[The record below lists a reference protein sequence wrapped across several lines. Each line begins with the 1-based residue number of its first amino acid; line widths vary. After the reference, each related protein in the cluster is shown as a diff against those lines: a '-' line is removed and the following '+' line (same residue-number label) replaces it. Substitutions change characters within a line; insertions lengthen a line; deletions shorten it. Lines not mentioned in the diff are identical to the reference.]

1 MSDEQ
6 FAADLRPDSIFGS
19 LGASDF
25 DDDESEEYGD
35 MVDGWGIGEDDLPPN
50 AAPQPTQQEVPDYTE
65 TPTSNGASVVQANT
79 SKPGRGGAAVTLFFL
94 VGGAA
99 LGWHFGGK
107 FKGAAGGALTAGA
120 VRNLYRAQRGM
131 RSPSANEKAGAIR
144 PGLIGL
150 VGLAGGGYLLYTAKG
165 R

>member
-1 MSDEQ
+1 MNEDEQ

-25 DDDESEEYGD
+25 EDEENFEEYGGIA
-35 MVDGWGIGEDDLPPN
+35 DGWAVSGEE
-50 AAPQPTQQEVPDYTE
+50 EVPQGLVEQE
-65 TPTSNGASVVQANT
+65 TVQAPNV
-79 SKPGRGGAAVTLFFL
+79 SIQPANSGKWGAAITLFAL

-99 LGWHFGGK
+99 VGWRFGGY
-107 FKGAAGGALTAGA
+107 KGAAGGALAAGA
-120 VRNLYRAQRGM
+120 VRNLYRAQRSM
-131 RSPSANEKAGAIR
+131 RSPDALEKAGSIR

-150 VGLAGGGYLLYTAKG
+150 VGLGAGGYLLYTAKG